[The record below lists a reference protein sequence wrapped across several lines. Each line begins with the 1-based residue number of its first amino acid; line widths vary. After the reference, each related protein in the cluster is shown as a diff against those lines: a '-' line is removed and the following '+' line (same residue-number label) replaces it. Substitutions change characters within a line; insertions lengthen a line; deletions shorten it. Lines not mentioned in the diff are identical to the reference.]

1 VSSEIFPAL
10 PGVRWG
16 RPWRPD
22 FGSTIVQRSVSG
34 NEARVQLQSYP
45 LWNFELA
52 YDLLRADATTAELQ
66 KVMGFF
72 LRHGGDYESWL
83 FDNPDDRTAA
93 AAQPIGTGNG
103 VQTQFQLARRYG
115 FGANFITEPVQN
127 VGTLGTVRVNGTAQ
141 TLGVNFTVSTTG
153 LVTFAAAPANGAG
166 ITWDPGTFYYR
177 CRFAS
182 ASLDT
187 EKFAV
192 DLFELKRVRFVGA
205 LGNKVL

>member
-22 FGSTIVQRSVSG
+22 FGATIIQRSVSG

-45 LWNFELA
+45 LWEMELA
-52 YDLLRADATTAELQ
+52 YDVLRADAATLELQ
-66 KVMGFF
+66 KVLGFF

-93 AAQPIGTGNG
+93 AGQALGTGTG
-103 VQTQFQLARRYG
+103 TQVQFQLARRYG
-115 FGANFITEPVQN
+115 FGAWFATEPVQN
-127 VGTLGTVRVNGTAQ
+127 VGTLGTVRVNGAAQ
-141 TLGVNFTVSTTG
+141 TLGVNFTVNATG
-153 LVTFAAAPANGAG
+153 LITFASAPANGAA

-177 CRFAS
+177 CRFAV
-182 ASLDT
+182 AQLDL
-187 EKFAV
+187 EKFATE
-192 DLFELKRVRFVGA
+192 LFELKRVRFVGA